1 MSRATEIAKKQLKV
15 WKATH
20 LFTEYGP
27 VTGGLITAMIY
38 NPSVWA
44 WLCFIL
50 AIVMLIG
57 GFIALFKH
65 TGKTLIWGII
75 LVLVFAINGVIM
87 YIVISTCF
95 IFAASN
101 DLLFCPKYKKAK
113 ERYEQFKNQD
123 AYISMNEVNNGIKQ

>member
-1 MSRATEIAKKQLKV
+1 MSRATEIAKKQLTG
-15 WKATH
+15 WKAAH

-27 VTGGLITAMIY
+27 VSGGLITAMIC
-38 NPSVWA
+38 NPSVWT
-44 WLCFIL
+44 WLFSIL
-50 AIVMLIG
+50 AIVLLIG

-123 AYISMNEVNNGIKQ
+123 AYISINEVNNGN